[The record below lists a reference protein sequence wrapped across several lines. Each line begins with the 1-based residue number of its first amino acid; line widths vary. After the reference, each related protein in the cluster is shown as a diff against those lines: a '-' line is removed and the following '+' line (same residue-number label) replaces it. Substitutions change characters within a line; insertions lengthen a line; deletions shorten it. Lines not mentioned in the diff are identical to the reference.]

1 MTRATVMRTALLAVA
16 ALLLTACASHSRV
29 ATPEEPNDPIEPFN
43 RAMFQFNQWGDKY
56 LLRPMAVGYTKGLP
70 PQLQQG
76 LHNAF
81 GNATYPVTIANAFLQ
96 GKFRQTLHDGAR
108 LLVNTI
114 IGLGGLFDPAT
125 RIGLKENDEDFG
137 QTLGVWGVAEGPFLV
152 LPVFGPYTARDLT
165 GDVVDSP
172 LTPFIGVTDGELNF
186 ALGAWVVYQV
196 DKRSRLLDVD
206 YQVLEAY
213 DPYIFVRDA
222 YLQNRR
228 YRVADGNVGNDISYE
243 EMEDEADMDAEEAAT
258 DAPD

>member
-1 MTRATVMRTALLAVA
+1 MIRAAATRTALLAVA
-16 ALLLTACASHSRV
+16 ALLLNACASHSRV

-43 RAMFQFNQWGDKY
+43 RAMFSFNQWGDKY
-56 LLRPMAVGYTKGLP
+56 ILRPMAVGYTKGLP

-81 GNATYPVTIANAFLQ
+81 GNAMYPVTVANAFLQ
-96 GKFRQTLHDGAR
+96 GKFRQTLYDGAR

-125 RIGLKENDEDFG
+125 RIGLQENDEDFG
-137 QTLGVWGVAEGPFLV
+137 QTLGVWGMAEGPFLV
-152 LPVFGPYTARDLT
+152 APIFGPYTARDLL
-165 GDVVDSP
+165 GDVVDAP
-172 LTPFIGVTDGELNF
+172 LTPYIGVTHGRID
-186 ALGAWVVYQV
+186 ARLGAWVIYQV

-206 YQVLEAY
+206 YQIFEAY

-228 YRVADGNVGNDISYE
+228 YRVADGAIEDEDIPYE
-243 EMEDEADMDAEEAAT
+243 ELEDEAEIDAAE
-258 DAPD
+258 D